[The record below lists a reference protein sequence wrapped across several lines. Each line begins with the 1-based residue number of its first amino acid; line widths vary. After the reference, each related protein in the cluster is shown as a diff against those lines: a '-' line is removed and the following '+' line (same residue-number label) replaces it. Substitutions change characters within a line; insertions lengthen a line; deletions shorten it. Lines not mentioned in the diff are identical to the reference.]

1 MARKPTRARALGVTD
16 ADYERLLSE
25 QGGTCALC
33 PTKPKT
39 RRLHVDHDHAT
50 GKVRGLL
57 CYRCNRALPA
67 GLDAAW
73 HRRAAIYLEGEEKRR
88 AELVRRVEKATAG
101 IPRVPESALAPW
113 GSGVR

>member
-16 ADYERLLSE
+16 ADYERLLTA
-25 QGGTCALC
+25 QGGHCALC
-33 PTKPKT
+33 PTKPKS

-67 GLDAAW
+67 SLDADW
-73 HRRAAIYLEGEEKRR
+73 HRDAADYLDDECRM
-88 AELVRRVEKATAG
+88 V
-101 IPRVPESALAPW
+101 SAPPADPYRQSNSASLTRSGLLAFRPT
-113 GSGVR
+113 

>member
-16 ADYERLLSE
+16 ADYERLLKA
-25 QGGTCALC
+25 QGGHCALC

-50 GKVRGLL
+50 GRVRGLL

-73 HRRAAIYLEGEEKRR
+73 HERATLYLSDDF
-88 AELVRRVEKATAG
+88 
-101 IPRVPESALAPW
+101 PSPEIARIFRDALAPIP

>member
-25 QGGTCALC
+25 QDGHCALC

-50 GKVRGLL
+50 GRVRGLL
-57 CYRCNRALPA
+57 CYRCNRALPNYVTWEWCIE
-67 GLDAAW
+67 AA
-73 HRRAAIYLEGEEKRR
+73 RYLSGAPEIK
-88 AELVRRVEKATAG
+88 AELIYGR
-101 IPRVPESALAPW
+101 

>member
-16 ADYERLLSE
+16 ERYAELLAA
-25 QGGTCALC
+25 QHGHCALC

-50 GKVRGLL
+50 GKIRGLL

-67 GLDAAW
+67 GLDADW
-73 HRRAAIYLEGEEKRR
+73 HRHAAEYLNPKPTTR
-88 AELVRRVEKATAG
+88 AELLRCASWKLTQRRTATNS
-101 IPRVPESALAPW
+101 R
-113 GSGVR
+113 

>member
-67 GLDAAW
+67 GLDAEW
-73 HRRAAIYLEGEEKRR
+73 HVLAAFYLAAIQPHEGDFITLGPSDGRGVEVVRRAAVY
-88 AELVRRVEKATAG
+88 VRE
-101 IPRVPESALAPW
+101 PQP
-113 GSGVR
+113 

>member
-16 ADYERLLSE
+16 ADYERLLTA
-25 QGGTCALC
+25 QGGHCALC

-50 GKVRGLL
+50 GRVRGLL

-67 GLDAAW
+67 GLNADW
-73 HRRAAIYLEGEEKRR
+73 HLRAAGYLNGPPFTLR
-88 AELVRRVEKATAG
+88 ARFSTWPKK
-101 IPRVPESALAPW
+101 S
-113 GSGVR
+113 